1 MKFLIKKI
9 ERLIIAGSF
18 FAFIFNSLYVS
29 YPDEFVNLLGG
40 RSILNGGIPYKDF
53 FDHHLPF
60 AWYLSS
66 IFLLFTQNS
75 YVLFRLLWSLFI
87 FFLIF
92 ILGQYIKKNRENFY
106 PYYLLFLILY
116 PITALYFWFH
126 LYLADS
132 LAVLFFLLI
141 FWLLLIET
149 FSEKSNF
156 KIQVLSSL
164 LTFCLIFS
172 SMTFIY
178 LALFLYLWQFY
189 LVISHHKKQWLKFIL
204 FSSVP
209 YFVYVLYLIITN
221 SWRDFYFANFYYNT
235 NLYISIPN
243 YVRGRFFNPL
253 KFALTLIDN
262 FYQGYL
268 PLLSKIKHLDLYLPI
283 DTLSALGS
291 LSLLLILFSK
301 NPLFGIFYFFI
312 LSFSAPRSN
321 IGQYRETDYQSS
333 MFFVLG
339 TISSLFSFYW
349 MKGYSFKEKIFDDLK
364 RIVHSILTIFLIF
377 SLIFLLGNFY
387 HKFFMVY
394 TQQMPRI
401 RNQWNVY
408 SFLKE
413 VINNNDRFWIGP
425 YEPDFQFFSRE
436 LATNWK
442 YPTLLPQFRE
452 NDYLKK
458 DFLHQFEE
466 NKPTVIIFK
475 HEASI
480 FMTPADQFGRF
491 FLEWLKKDYL
501 NLEEIGNIQILR
513 SPSEFNLKTDFY
525 FLKNKKETILNNLR
539 TKGFIQ

>member
-1 MKFLIKKI
+1 MKKIIKKTEWLVI
-9 ERLIIAGSF
+9 LGSL
-18 FAFIFNSLYVS
+18 FAFIFNSFYVS

-40 RSILNGGIPYKDF
+40 KSILNGSIPYRDF

-66 IFLLFTQNS
+66 IFLFLSQNS
-75 YVLFRLLWSLFI
+75 YVLFRLLWSLFN
-87 FFLIF
+87 FFLLF
-92 ILGQYIKKNRENFY
+92 ILGQYIKKNQENFY
-106 PYYLLFLILY
+106 FYYLLFFILY
-116 PITALYFWFH
+116 PIMALYFWFH

-132 LAVLFFLLI
+132 LAVLFFSLI

-149 FSEKSNF
+149 FSEKSTF
-156 KIQVLSSL
+156 KTQVVSSL

-172 SMTFIY
+172 SLTFVY
-178 LALFLYLWQFY
+178 LAIFLYLWQFY
-189 LVISHHKKQWLKFIL
+189 LVIIHHKKQWLKFIF
-204 FSSVP
+204 FSSIP
-209 YFVYVLYLIITN
+209 YVLYFFYLLATN
-221 SWRDFYFANFYYNT
+221 SWWDFYFANFYYNT
-235 NLYISIPN
+235 KLYISIPN
-243 YVRGRFFNPL
+243 YIRGRFFNPL

-291 LSLLLILFSK
+291 LILLLILFSK
-301 NPLFGIFYFFI
+301 NPLLGFFYFFI

-321 IGQYRETDYQSS
+321 ISQYHETDYQSS

-339 TISSLFSFYW
+339 TIASLFSFYW
-349 MKGYSFKEKIFDDLK
+349 LKSSFFKEKIFDDLK
-364 RIVHSILTIFLIF
+364 RISHLILTSFLVF

-401 RNQWNVY
+401 YNQWNVF

-413 VINNNDRFWIGP
+413 ILDNNERFWIGP
-425 YEPDFQFFSRE
+425 YEPHFQFFSRD

-442 YPTLLPQFRE
+442 YPTLLPQFQE

-458 DFLHQFEE
+458 DFLYQFKK
-466 NKPTVIIFK
+466 NKPMVIIFK

-480 FMTPADQFGRF
+480 FMTPANQFSQF

-501 NLEEIGNIQILR
+501 NLEEIRNIQVLR

-525 FLKNKKETILNNLR
+525 FLKNEKERILNTLR
-539 TKGFIQ
+539 IKGFIQ